1 MNAKLPILS
10 MEVVLWVGV
19 QRKFSL
25 NEYGNFLVLCVN
37 RAVENCTCHLGI
49 FFRQN
54 SQEVQSTG
62 FWFFCTTIAGGNENK
77 GTERLGAPLVE
88 TREAVGWGGLIICG
102 LSFCS
107 SFFRRRLR

>member
-62 FWFFCTTIAGGNENK
+62 FWFFCTTIAGVNENK
-77 GTERLGAPLVE
+77 GTER
-88 TREAVGWGGLIICG
+88 
-102 LSFCS
+102 
-107 SFFRRRLR
+107 

>member
-37 RAVENCTCHLGI
+37 RAVEKLHRSFRHL
-49 FFRQN
+49 FQANF
-54 SQEVQSTG
+54 
-62 FWFFCTTIAGGNENK
+62 AGGTINCC
-77 GTERLGAPLVE
+77 LVLLHSNCWE
-88 TREAVGWGGLIICG
+88 E
-102 LSFCS
+102 
-107 SFFRRRLR
+107 